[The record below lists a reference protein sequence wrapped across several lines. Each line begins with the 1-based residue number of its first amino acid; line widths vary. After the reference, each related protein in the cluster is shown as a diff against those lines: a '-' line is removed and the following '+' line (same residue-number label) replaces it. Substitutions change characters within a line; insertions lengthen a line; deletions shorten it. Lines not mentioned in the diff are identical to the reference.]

1 MHGASELNMQYRTL
15 PNTDLKVSAIAFG
28 CMSTV
33 ASPTYPGAQ
42 EQLVID
48 TIHAAIDAGITL
60 IDTAPMYGNGESER
74 LLGLATVDRR
84 DKVIIAD
91 KASGPTLS
99 KDEILADCETSLK
112 LLQTDYIDLYQIHWP
127 RRQVPI
133 HETIEAL
140 DILKKQGK
148 VRHTGVCNFGPIDLG
163 DWLPLVDCCCT
174 DQVVYNMLMR
184 AAEYELIPLCQ
195 KHNVG
200 LLCYSPM
207 AQGLLTGR
215 YASADEVPEG
225 RARTR
230 HFAGTRPQANHGEA
244 GCESQTFTAI
254 AQFKSFCQ
262 QRNLNMAHA
271 ALAWLLHQPT
281 VTAVLAGASRP
292 DQASANAL
300 AADIKFTD
308 AEVAEL
314 ARITEPVKQHMG
326 SSLDVWAST
335 ARTR

>member
-1 MHGASELNMQYRTL
+1 MQYRTL

-33 ASPTYPGAQ
+33 ANPTYPGAEEKQ
-42 EQLVID
+42 VID

-60 IDTAPMYGNGESER
+60 IDTAPMYGDGESER
-74 LLGLATVDRR
+74 LLGLAINDRR

-99 KDEILADCETSLK
+99 KTEILADCETSLK
-112 LLQTDYIDLYQIHWP
+112 LLQTDVIDLYQIHWP

-133 HETIEAL
+133 HETIEVL
-140 DILKKQGK
+140 DTLKKQGK
-148 VRHTGVCNFGPIDLG
+148 IRHTGVCNYGPLDLS

-195 KHNVG
+195 KNNVG

-215 YASADEVPEG
+215 FGSADDVPVG

-230 HFAGTRPQANHGEA
+230 HFASSRPEARHGEA
-244 GCESQTFTAI
+244 GCEVETFTAI
-254 AQFKSFCQ
+254 AQFKSFCE
-262 QRNLNMAHA
+262 QRNINMAHA
-271 ALAWLLHQPT
+271 SLAWLLHQPT
-281 VTAVLAGASRP
+281 VTSVLAGASRP
-292 DQASANAL
+292 EQARQNAL
-300 AADIKFTD
+300 AADIHFTAD
-308 AEVAEL
+308 ELAEL
-314 ARITEPVKQHMG
+314 NRITEPVKQHMG
-326 SSLDVWAST
+326 PSLDVWASQ

>member
-1 MHGASELNMQYRTL
+1 MQYRTL
-15 PNTDLKVSAIAFG
+15 PHTDLKVSAIAFG

-33 ASPTYPGAQ
+33 ASQTYPGAAEAQ
-42 EQLVID
+42 VID

-60 IDTAPMYGNGESER
+60 LDTAPMYGNGESER

-99 KDEILADCETSLK
+99 KTEILTDCETSLK

-127 RRQVPI
+127 RRQVPV

-140 DILKKQGK
+140 ESLKKQGK
-148 VRHTGVCNFGPIDLG
+148 IRYTGVCNYGPLDLA
-163 DWLPLVDCCCT
+163 DWLPLTDCCCT
-174 DQVVYNMLMR
+174 DQVIYNMLMR

-195 KHNVG
+195 QHNVG

-215 YASADEVPEG
+215 YGAADDVPSG

-230 HFAGTRPQANHGEA
+230 HFASTRPEA
-244 GCESQTFTAI
+244 RHSEPGCEKETFTAI
-254 AQFKSFCQ
+254 ARFKSFCE

-271 ALAWLLHQPT
+271 SLAWLLHQPV
-281 VTAVLAGASRP
+281 VTSVLAGASKP
-292 DQASANAL
+292 EQATQNAL
-300 AADIKFTD
+300 GADIHFTT
-308 AEVAEL
+308 AEL
-314 ARITEPVKQHMG
+314 EELNRITEPVKQHLG
-326 SSLDVWAST
+326 PSLDVWASE